1 MPWAARCLTSCI
13 PAGSTTPLLGYPGDP
28 FLLLPFIFG
37 FPEQCFAFP
46 CLFSKRAVERRFS
59 RWRGRV
65 ESCKSRAVNS
75 GSFFML
81 SGKRVANCH
90 KITRSQKGKSRYTQ
104 NTQDVW
110 LTSDHQ
116 CLGSKLLGWP
126 GRHTLIPGSDV
137 IERETVHHLRIGP
150 VSLSFSSSSSSVSPH

>member
-1 MPWAARCLTSCI
+1 MARCLTSCI
-13 PAGSTTPLLGYPGDP
+13 PAGSTTPLLGCPGDP

-65 ESCKSRAVNS
+65 EPCKSRVVNS

-90 KITRSQKGKSRYTQ
+90 QVSQRHEQVHPEHTRCVADIRSSVLGLKAPGLARQAYTHPRIRRHWER
-104 NTQDVW
+104 NCAS
-110 LTSDHQ
+110 LTY
-116 CLGSKLLGWP
+116 W
-126 GRHTLIPGSDV
+126 T
-137 IERETVHHLRIGP
+137 
-150 VSLSFSSSSSSVSPH
+150 SFSFL